1 MRNRAVLIASGLGAA
16 CLFLLVYHRDAIFR
30 SRQSNSPITGTRP
43 SRTIRT
49 PNLSNEWA
57 NELQPFR
64 ATGVGYNGRMNKSPR
79 VYPVPL
85 TNFSELY
92 LRLTQSS
99 DTEASR
105 LFKDCLWSMDHED
118 YRDARLKL
126 ETYVKGKSLK
136 ENEFMAPA
144 YWMLAWCI
152 LNEGGNANLLDAAN
166 RFFNFTWW
174 ERDLVAEDYDV
185 LRNAAS
191 FNSAVI
197 YTRLLSQEN
206 QDYELLTRNTKW
218 VLNYFL
224 ERWSNDP
231 REAEVRKMLD
241 SLNGAHP

>member
-1 MRNRAVLIASGLGAA
+1 M
-16 CLFLLVYHRDAIFR
+16 
-30 SRQSNSPITGTRP
+30 
-43 SRTIRT
+43 
-49 PNLSNEWA
+49 
-57 NELQPFR
+57 
-64 ATGVGYNGRMNKSPR
+64 
-79 VYPVPL
+79 
-85 TNFSELY
+85 
-92 LRLTQSS
+92 
-99 DTEASR
+99 
-105 LFKDCLWSMDHED
+105 
-118 YRDARLKL
+118 
-126 ETYVKGKSLK
+126 
-136 ENEFMAPA
+136 
-144 YWMLAWCI
+144 